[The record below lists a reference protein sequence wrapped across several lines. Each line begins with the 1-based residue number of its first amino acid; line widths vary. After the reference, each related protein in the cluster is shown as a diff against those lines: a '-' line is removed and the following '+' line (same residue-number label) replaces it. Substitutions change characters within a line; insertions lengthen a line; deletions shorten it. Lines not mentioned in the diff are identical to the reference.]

1 MKSYLKRPAFRIAM
15 THLLSKKRQ
24 TIVAMLGVTF
34 GIAIFIFQAGLMTGF
49 QNMFIEQTVNT
60 SANVRI
66 YNDVQVAKK
75 SIYSKTLSD
84 TAQSWVLVRNQ
95 KPKDEEPR
103 LKNGYQMM
111 RIIENHPEVIGVSP
125 FVGSQAIFNM
135 GIAQVAGRVAG
146 VDIER
151 ENNTFNVEKYMID
164 GDLKRLV
171 TTPNGVILGEGLAMK
186 LGAATGDIIT
196 VSSAKGSALQMRV
209 VGIHKS
215 GVVELD
221 NSRAYINIRNAQKL
235 LQVDGSYIT
244 DLNIKLKDINKAKA
258 LAADWQKQF
267 GYTAV
272 DWETANANVFSV
284 FKIQNMVTY
293 LIITSILIVS
303 GFGIFNILMMI
314 IYEKMPDIAIL
325 KATGFKDKDIRTIF
339 LTESLVIGIFG
350 GLLGL
355 IVGWGLQQIAGS
367 VKMDIRGFVAMEYLK
382 FNTSAGFYAMAYIF
396 GLVATALAGYIPAR
410 KAARVDAIDI
420 IRSK

>member
-1 MKSYLKRPAFRIAM
+1 MRSFLKRPAFRISM
-15 THLLSKKRQ
+15 KHLLSKKRQ

-75 SIYSKTLSD
+75 SIYSKTLTDS
-84 TAQSWVLVRNQ
+84 AHSWVLVRNQ

-111 RIIENHPEVIGVSP
+111 RIIENHTEVIGVSP

-186 LGAATGDIIT
+186 LGATTGDMII
-196 VSSAKGSALQMRV
+196 VSSAKGSSLQMRV

-339 LTESLVIGIFG
+339 LTESLIIGIFG

-355 IVGWGLQQIAGS
+355 LVGWTLQQILGS
-367 VKMDIRGFVAMEYLK
+367 IKMDIRGFVAMEYLK

>member
-1 MKSYLKRPAFRIAM
+1 MKSFLKRPAFRIAM

-49 QNMFIEQTVNT
+49 QNVFIEQTVNT

-75 SIYSKTLSD
+75 SIYSKTLAD

-164 GDLKRLV
+164 GDLKRLE
-171 TTPNGVILGEGLAMK
+171 TTPNGIVLGEGLAMK
-186 LGAATGDIIT
+186 LGAITGDIIT